1 MGGNTG
7 YMVLFFFL
15 FNVVSLPFILFY
27 FILFIFFLIN
37 NLSVAFFCSTSGL
50 INFQPPAPIANWM
63 HWSIL
68 VGKDEF
74 LFSLN
79 DFSAHWHTHTH
90 WYTHAWEW
98 MSLGVVRASEKK
110 KKKKEWNSLKKKK
123 TSNQLWGSEEKSKNW
138 PVNELHQW
146 QELHALVRSVSMPA
160 MEIMHK
166 RPTCIYYTMHSILK
180 NLIHEL
186 SRRSWLYKLSSFKI
200 FIFEDMGNIWIQWIK

>member
-1 MGGNTG
+1 M
-7 YMVLFFFL
+7 LFL
-15 FNVVSLPFILFY
+15 SILFY
-27 FILFIFFLIN
+27 FIFSFLFFFLLIN

-98 MSLGVVRASEKK
+98 MSLGVVWASEKK
-110 KKKKEWNSLKKKK
+110 KRKKNETAWKKTKKLQTNYEGVKKKA
-123 TSNQLWGSEEKSKNW
+123 KNW